1 MLRPEDH
8 VLSHRHAAS
17 RRAVAGARA
26 AAAQRMPVRQRSAIY
41 LIMGALWLS
50 GCLWLLLDQFFATQ
64 GQFGR
69 TPHAWQPP
77 LLLIH
82 GIMSIAAMYLLG
94 WVSAR
99 HVLRWWPGRL
109 RRLSGGTL
117 SVCLVLLAATGFA
130 LFFVSDDRWQQAAA
144 VSHDVLG
151 VAVTVFGIQHW
162 FFARRRVMRSAASR
176 PW

>member
-1 MLRPEDH
+1 
-8 VLSHRHAAS
+8 
-17 RRAVAGARA
+17 VAGARA